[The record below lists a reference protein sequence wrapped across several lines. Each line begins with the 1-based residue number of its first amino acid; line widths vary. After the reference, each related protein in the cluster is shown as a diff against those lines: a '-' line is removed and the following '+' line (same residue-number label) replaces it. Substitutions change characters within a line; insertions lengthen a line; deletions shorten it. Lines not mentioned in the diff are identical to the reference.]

1 MILQDPSQETT
12 TCNDKEIQ
20 RDAVCVYVQSYVY
33 IDYIEME
40 YSKKIL
46 YGSKTKQSL
55 HICQG
60 SKISISTP
68 NDNSKMPCE
77 PK

>member
-33 IDYIEME
+33 IDYIKW
-40 YSKKIL
+40 STAKK
-46 YGSKTKQSL
+46 YYMDQYAKR
-55 HICQG
+55 
-60 SKISISTP
+60 
-68 NDNSKMPCE
+68 
-77 PK
+77 